1 MEYNITH
8 PMNRTTCWWSLIT
21 FTHARIPL
29 DTDNFGHASLREVLP
44 WVDELQPERVYLVGA
59 GCGWGDHDKANEE
72 LAAKRGY
79 PHVQL
84 AHDGLY
90 LEGFQLYE

>member
-1 MEYNITH
+1 M
-8 PMNRTTCWWSLIT
+8 
-21 FTHARIPL
+21 
-29 DTDNFGHASLREVLP
+29 REVLP
-44 WVDELQPERVYLVGA
+44 WVDELQPGRVYLVGA

-72 LAAKRGY
+72 LATKRGY